1 MELVNRRRSKEG
13 AKGSVPNLPM
23 RQVYTEVRSTLP
35 TMLEYSQALRGREQ
49 RKDKYFDPGKVF
61 LLYYCP

>member
-1 MELVNRRRSKEG
+1 M

-35 TMLEYSQALRGREQ
+35 TMLLYSRALSEGGGEKASNFVLGGFSYLNYHLRT
-49 RKDKYFDPGKVF
+49 
-61 LLYYCP
+61 